1 MFELGQFLE
10 WKGHYQHGL
19 KRAWRI
25 VGWSNLGQS
34 TSMKTLLAN
43 LKHTVSLLTDQV
55 RGFNFVLLQWGLVA
69 AIRRYYGYNVKNRFW
84 KRKSKG
90 KWWGDHRSKWCNIIV
105 VEMLKMV
112 RCKLQFEDSD
122 VQP

>member
-1 MFELGQFLE
+1 MFELGQFFE
-10 WKGHYQHGL
+10 WKGHYQHGI

-25 VGWSNLGQS
+25 EGWSNLGQS
-34 TSMKTLLAN
+34 TLPAN

-90 KWWGDHRSKWCNIIV
+90 KWWGDHCSKPCNIIV

-112 RCKLQFEDSD
+112 RCKLQIEDSD